1 MLLPSLVLPAAAIL
15 IAFGYSQLPWSMLL
29 LARQPSQVY
38 DSMSELAITKAADYI
53 SSHCYRQQQ
62 QHLIHSCSSSS
73 NSDLCKFTFT
83 STLAH
88 FHTFTHTHT
97 QTHTHTHTHT
107 HRHTHTNTH
116 THTHTH
122 AHTHTLTHTHSH
134 THTYTHTHACTHAHT
149 HAHTHARPQ
158 LQQLL
163 RALLAVK
170 TLGRQ
175 GSCTWTG
182 RTWQSLQC
190 DPSCQLCQ

>member
-97 QTHTHTHTHT
+97 QTHTHIHTHT
-107 HRHTHTNTH
+107 RM
-116 THTHTH
+116 H
-122 AHTHTLTHTHSH
+122 AR
-134 THTYTHTHACTHAHT
+134 
-149 HAHTHARPQ
+149 THARTHTRTPATTATTTGTACSENIREARQ
-158 LQQLL
+158 LYLD
-163 RALLAVK
+163 RSNLAIPSMRPILSAVSVRHV
-170 TLGRQ
+170 L
-175 GSCTWTG
+175 CVYV
-182 RTWQSLQC
+182 SLYTRGYVC
-190 DPSCQLCQ
+190 VCVCVFVCVRVCVCV